1 MDKNQTIGIV
11 LISALLIG
19 YMFLFPTAEP
29 SKSTGTDSTKLTQP
43 TVSGNPAAPDQA
55 PAPRP
60 TIGPDSVRR
69 QQLGAWAGPGNVAPQ
84 EVVIANPDLR
94 VTLASQG
101 GKIKQV
107 QLINYVT
114 YQKQPLVL
122 IDERSSQTTLVA
134 QTGQGPVDLHQ
145 LPYTVL
151 KKSEREVVFRFQLD
165 SGRYVEQQY
174 TLPEQGFTVSYRAN
188 LGTLGGELK
197 SSTLAFGWS
206 DRLKQQE
213 KDLNTLR
220 NTSTVNFYTADG
232 SLETLSETSRDP
244 EEAQAESPVR
254 WVALKQKFFNTAL
267 LTNHSFSKVRVA
279 AQPAPETSKDIKTLG
294 MSLEI
299 PVADLADE
307 KAGLRYYFGPNDF
320 RIAEKVAPGFEGNVY
335 LGWSIFNT
343 VNRYL
348 IIPLFELLEK
358 ASSNY
363 GVVIF
368 LLVLVVKTLLFPLVY
383 RSYMSMAKMRV
394 LKPEIDAIKAKHGD
408 DMQAAQ
414 QEQMKLYG
422 QFGVNP
428 LMGCIPVLLQLPV
441 LLAMFN
447 FFPNA
452 IALRQKT
459 FLWADDLSS
468 YDSVLNLSFTIPFYG
483 DHVSLFTILMTLST
497 IAYTYYNNQL
507 QSVSV
512 DKAMQTVSYLM
523 PVIFMFVL
531 NSFSSGLTYYYFVSN
546 MITIAQQLGIRKF
559 VDEGKI
565 RALLD
570 ENHRKNTDPNRKK
583 SSFQE
588 RLEAAMRTQQESS
601 AKAKANKNG
610 ATNHPNPKDKKK

>member
-1 MDKNQTIGIV
+1 
-11 LISALLIG
+11 
-19 YMFLFPTAEP
+19 MFLFPTPEP
-29 SKSTGTDSTKLTQP
+29 TKPVPSGADSTKTAVV
-43 TVSGNPAAPDQA
+43 TNPAAPN
-55 PAPRP
+55 P
-60 TIGPDSVRR
+60 TPQPQPVLLPDSVRR
-69 QQLGAWAGPGNVAPQ
+69 QQLGAWAGLGNAAPQ
-84 EVVIANPDLR
+84 DVVISNPDLQ
-94 VTLASQG
+94 VTLSSRG

-107 QLINYVT
+107 QLKNYVT

-122 IDERSSQTTLVA
+122 IDERSSQTSLVA
-134 QTGQGPVDLHQ
+134 QTAIGPIDLHQ
-145 LPYTVL
+145 LAYSVA

-165 SGRYVEQQY
+165 SARYVEQRY
-174 TLPEQGFTVSYRAN
+174 VLPEQGFTVSYRAD

-197 SSTLAFGWS
+197 SSALAFGWS

-220 NTSTVNFYTADG
+220 NTSTVNFYTAEG

-244 EEAQAESPVR
+244 EEAQAEGGVR
-254 WVALKQKFFNTAL
+254 WVALKQKFFNTAFI
-267 LTNHSFSKVRVA
+267 TNQAFSKVKVA
-279 AQPAPETSKDIKTLG
+279 SQPAPETSKDIKTLG

-335 LGWSIFNT
+335 LGWAIFNT

-394 LKPEIDAIKAKHGD
+394 LKPEIDAIKAKHGEN
-408 DMQAAQ
+408 MQAAQ

-546 MITIAQQLGIRKF
+546 IITIAQQLGIRKF

-565 RALLD
+565 RAMLD

-588 RLEAAMRTQQESS
+588 RLEAAMRNQQEAT
-601 AKAKANKNG
+601 AKAKTNKNG
-610 ATNHPNPKDKKK
+610 AAPNPKDKKK